1 MHQREALYAARNS
14 FKGDESG
21 ALIGSKV
28 SKKKMKN
35 NEKYKKPNDLKSS
48 Y

>member
-14 FKGDESG
+14 FKVDESG
-21 ALIGSKV
+21 ALFGSKV
-28 SKKKMKN
+28 SKKKRKN
-35 NEKYKKPNDLKSS
+35 IKKPNDLKSS